1 MIFKPKKP
9 DYELSPYTGL
19 TRDSWLEAGEYLLTG
34 IFQNIRNF
42 EDPVIAKR
50 TEMKITYPHLDA
62 PLEQQESQRKAEVF
76 EGLCRSFFIAAP
88 LIHDNPSLTVCGY
101 SLKE

>member
-1 MIFKPKKP
+1 MRIDRHGKEQKLIFKPKKP

-62 PLEQQESQRKAEVF
+62 PLEQQESQRSRVLR
-76 EGLCRSFFIAAP
+76 GCAAAFLLRLP
-88 LIHDNPSLTVCGY
+88 
-101 SLKE
+101 